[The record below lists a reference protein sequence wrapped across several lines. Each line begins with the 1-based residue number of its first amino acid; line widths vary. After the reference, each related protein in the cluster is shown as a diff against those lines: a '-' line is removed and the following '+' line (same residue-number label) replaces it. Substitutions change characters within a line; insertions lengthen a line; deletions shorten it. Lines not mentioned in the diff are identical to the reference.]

1 MNARNRVDERC
12 ATPRRMTT
20 LHYIL
25 IGRSGHTYDSP
36 VIVTLLLRSES
47 TDESGQRRSNQH
59 SDQDSA
65 SDFEFEVKWG
75 CRKYRKLLL

>member
-1 MNARNRVDERC
+1 
-12 ATPRRMTT
+12 

-65 SDFEFEVKWG
+65 SDFEFEVK
-75 CRKYRKLLL
+75 